1 MFQKVDGEV
10 FFNKLYEDEN
20 FCQQL
25 GKVILSASKLEA
37 IIIRFLN
44 NKNIDDINKKATLGQ
59 LIEKI
64 KIKKLLDKNILVIL
78 KELSSQRNYLTHN
91 IYLLLLNMIDET
103 VLERNELCYE
113 DVHLYAERA
122 YILADNLNAISEII
136 KNELK

>member
-122 YILADNLNAISEII
+122 YILADNLNAISEIV